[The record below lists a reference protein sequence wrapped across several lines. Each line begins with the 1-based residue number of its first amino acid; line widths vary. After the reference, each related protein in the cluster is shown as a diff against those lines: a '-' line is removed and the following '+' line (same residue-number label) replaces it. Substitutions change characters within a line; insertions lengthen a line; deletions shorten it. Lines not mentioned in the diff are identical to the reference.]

1 MREGCIRMFI
11 SWLRPIINTTTFRS
25 YKRLLSI
32 LLRVI
37 RHCRSLINEKEG
49 DFRERPTLALS
60 SQPVANQP
68 KPSLAVPL
76 LEAPIQ
82 ARGSHTGTNVQLPI
96 PEPREDTN
104 INVSAYD
111 TQSPQ
116 SPAASSTPIPMPVP
130 SIPVV
135 IATPPPTK
143 PGNTVDIIL
152 TPIVPEPQVKRYD
165 RDVRVY
171 VNYTM
176 SSELPF

>member
-1 MREGCIRMFI
+1 
-11 SWLRPIINTTTFRS
+11 
-25 YKRLLSI
+25 
-32 LLRVI
+32 
-37 RHCRSLINEKEG
+37 
-49 DFRERPTLALS
+49 
-60 SQPVANQP
+60 
-68 KPSLAVPL
+68 
-76 LEAPIQ
+76 
-82 ARGSHTGTNVQLPI
+82 
-96 PEPREDTN
+96 
-104 INVSAYD
+104 
-111 TQSPQ
+111 
-116 SPAASSTPIPMPVP
+116 MPVP